1 MGLFVNGYN
10 LPMLYILTGQIQIGK
25 TRWLT
30 SQIARGRAAGV
41 HFEGIIS
48 PGRWRT
54 RDDGSFEKL
63 GIDLRFLGGLD
74 SANDTLI
81 DFATRKD
88 LLFAEG
94 EGARASAGV
103 GASAHADTVAGA
115 GAHDDL
121 QKDTSMNNCADANNT
136 IESRSQS
143 SAAGLGWAMRDT
155 AIDEA
160 NAYFRHLKS
169 LAEADAKLART
180 ASSVESNI
188 DTNTLL
194 NKETRIA
201 TAATFPANTFDNTST
216 DSSSSPRRILIVD
229 EFGRLELMRNAGFVD
244 GLALLDMGPTP
255 RYSDAVIIVREDL
268 VLLALERFEAS
279 WPKIEIIHPSD
290 SLSQSALH

>member
-1 MGLFVNGYN
+1 
-10 LPMLYILTGQIQIGK
+10 MLYILTGQIQIGK

-41 HFEGIIS
+41 HFEGVIS
-48 PGRWRT
+48 PGRWRA

-94 EGARASAGV
+94 EGARASAGAGV
-103 GASAHADTVAGA
+103 GTNNASSNSQT
-115 GAHDDL
+115 
-121 QKDTSMNNCADANNT
+121 
-136 IESRSQS
+136 ESRSQS
-143 SAAGLGWAMRDT
+143 SSAGLGWAMRDA

-169 LAEADAKLART
+169 LAEADALATPAASASKPSATSGINTVKVTVTNST
-180 ASSVESNI
+180 AGTSTGS
-188 DTNTLL
+188 
-194 NKETRIA
+194 A
-201 TAATFPANTFDNTST
+201 TKITST
-216 DSSSSPRRILIVD
+216 DTFPINTFNSSSASSAPAPRRILIVD

-244 GLALLDMGPTP
+244 GMALLDMGPTP

-268 VLLALERFEAS
+268 IPLALERFEAS

-290 SLSQSALH
+290 PLSR